1 MEDYEKRASLAEEQ
15 IVLLEEKINKLVS
28 MINNEMNNK
37 VLQKNEVNKLTL
49 SFFILIKT
57 LYNFIFL
64 ANLNSQQRI

>member
-57 LYNFIFL
+57 LYKFIFL